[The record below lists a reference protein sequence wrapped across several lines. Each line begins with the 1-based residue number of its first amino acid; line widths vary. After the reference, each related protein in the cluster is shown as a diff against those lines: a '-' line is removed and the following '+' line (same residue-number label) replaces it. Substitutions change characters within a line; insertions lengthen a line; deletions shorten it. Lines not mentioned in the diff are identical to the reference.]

1 MNNKGEM
8 NMVGYMIVIAVTLV
22 VGLVLFQVIAQE
34 VGESTSTVTLANQSL
49 TGAAVNDTAQYITNC
64 RALSDVKVFNAT
76 GDVEVG
82 SGNYTITNNV
92 VYNGALA
99 VQIVP
104 GVSAT
109 PELGYKVGV
118 WTIDGTC
125 QPLDYIADSG
135 GRAMASLIVI
145 MFALAVL
152 VVALTPTL
160 RSGVVDMVTR

>member
-1 MNNKGEM
+1 MNKKGQM
-8 NMVGYMIVIAVTLV
+8 NLGGMIIVVAITLIVGMI
-22 VGLVLFQVIAQE
+22 LFQAIAQQ
-34 VGESTSTVTLANQSL
+34 VGSSTNTVALANQSL

-92 VYNGALA
+92 IYNGALA

-109 PELGYKVGV
+109 PALGYKVGV

-135 GRAMASLIVI
+135 GRAMANLIVI

-160 RSGVVDMVTR
+160 RSGIMEAFGK